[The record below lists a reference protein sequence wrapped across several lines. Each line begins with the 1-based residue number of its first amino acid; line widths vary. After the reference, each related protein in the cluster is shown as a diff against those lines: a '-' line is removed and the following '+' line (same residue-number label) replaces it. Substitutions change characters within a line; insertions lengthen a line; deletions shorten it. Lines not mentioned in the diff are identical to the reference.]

1 MGKIEFTKHVL
12 QINRYS
18 LVTLQKSLRF
28 LGFILIN

>member
-28 LGFILIN
+28 FRFYFN